1 MWYFCCAQ
9 IFTLLLITSQTDGEV
24 CSVKDYGENYVSYIV
39 CPPGEVMRS
48 NVWFKF
54 NKEGDRLEIT
64 CNKNSSAEQ
73 LQRYL
78 TSIPRLKKEP
88 VNLTYLKLK
97 GCPAPGGSES
107 FSSWL
112 SMLGSQVGSLRHLN
126 FRSTSSG
133 DEAILK
139 SENFV
144 GLENLTTIELWGSLE
159 TLGPKLLSNLTSLE
173 DFKCSR
179 NHKGAMLTSVHELAF
194 NQNKNLRKIRI
205 SNSMVSTIHED
216 TFKGLKSLESLD
228 IGHNKIT
235 SIPEKLL
242 SDLQGLKELILR
254 HNSIVELPQN
264 LLLNNPNLETFSV
277 QYQTIRG
284 GEILKIPAN
293 LFQNSANLV
302 YLRLRGNFL
311 NTLPNR
317 LFKGLQKL
325 KILELNENN
334 LTNSAITGDKLKDL
348 DSLEEINLTR
358 NQFTSPLTDL
368 LHSVKDTLKKVDLK
382 HNHLS
387 TFESGWATDFMNL
400 EEINLQ
406 NNSLRGTLHQPDFH
420 FKSASV
426 VKVDLQDNQINR
438 LILDQKSDPC
448 VKPTAKLNLKN
459 NQIACD
465 CFAYEL
471 RPIMSSKK
479 SRPEKSCIFVEGLEN
494 QECPNDEEQATKLK
508 DASPDSLTCRIEC
521 GEVLPNKLF
530 QRCHCLYM
538 PSKNSAV
545 VDCSPGG
552 LSLTGGK
559 AEIVAE
565 KIEEIKVVLRDNDL
579 TELHSSMWKVAN
591 NTSAKIK
598 YLDVSNNNIDKILQ
612 EHLPDDLSELFLD
625 NNRITGFNENTL
637 KHLNNSFESHSIH
650 LGDNPYSCK
659 CSKSKVFI
667 EFLNSGLKAKINDT
681 NDINFTCSP
690 SLPLNSKDR
699 DIMSELCHATASVY
713 GSSLLFAIVGVGLL
727 GLVLKKKEYLQLRFY
742 SLPWVFDRF
751 PEDWNLKYDAFISY
765 SDHDKD
771 FVEGTL
777 WPQLEKNKSYSC
789 CVHVRDF
796 VVGDPISD
804 QILRA
809 VGQSRRTIIVL
820 SPEYAAATWTKL
832 EFQAAHTKASGNP
845 RQRLI
850 IVIPPE
856 KDLPDQDDV
865 DEDLQAY
872 YATALKADDPK
883 FWTKLKLALP
893 QKEEERVLRDQIEEE
908 DKKETQGIR
917 LTERIDEVTDI
928 IRQIS

>member
-1 MWYFCCAQ
+1 M
-9 IFTLLLITSQTDGEV
+9 FTLLLITTSQTDGEV

-54 NKEGDRLEIT
+54 NEDGDRLEIT
-64 CNKNSSAEQ
+64 CNKNLSAEQ

-159 TLGPKLLSNLTSLE
+159 TLGPKLLSNLISLE

-194 NQNKNLRKIRI
+194 NQNKNLKKIRI
-205 SNSMVSTIHED
+205 SNSMVSTIHKD
-216 TFKGLKSLESLD
+216 TFKGLKNLEYLD
-228 IGHNKIT
+228 LGHNKIT
-235 SIPEKLL
+235 SIPEQLL
-242 SDLQGLKELILR
+242 NDLHGLNELILR
-254 HNSIVELPQN
+254 YNSIAELPQN
-264 LLLNNPNLETFSV
+264 LLLNNPNLVTFSV
-277 QYQTIRG
+277 QYQTIQG
-284 GEILKIPAN
+284 GEILEIPAN
-293 LFQNSANLV
+293 LFQNSANLE
-302 YLRLRGNFL
+302 YLVLRGNSL
-311 NTLPNR
+311 NTLPNQ

-325 KILELNENN
+325 KKLELNENN
-334 LTNSAITGDKLKDL
+334 LTNSAITGEMLKDL

-368 LHSVKDTLKKVDLK
+368 LHSVKDTLKKVNLK
-382 HNHLS
+382 HNHLN
-387 TFESGWATDFMNL
+387 TFESDWATEFMNL

-406 NNSLRGTLHQPDFH
+406 NNSLRGTLHQRDFL
-420 FKSASV
+420 FKSAVV

-438 LILDQKSDPC
+438 FILDQTSDPC
-448 VKPTAKLNLKN
+448 EKPTAKLNLKN
-459 NQIACD
+459 NPIACD

-471 RPIMSSKK
+471 RPIMVSKK
-479 SRPEKSCIFVEGLEN
+479 SRPEKPDSCILVEGLEN
-494 QECPNDEEQATKLK
+494 LECPNNEEQAKKLK
-508 DASPDSLTCRIEC
+508 DVSPDSLTCRIEC
-521 GEVLPNKLF
+521 EDVMPNKLF
-530 QRCHCLYM
+530 QRCHCSYV
-538 PSKNSAV
+538 PAKNSAV

-552 LSLTGGK
+552 LPVTGEK
-559 AEIVAE
+559 AKNVAE
-565 KIEEIKVVLRDNDL
+565 KITKIKVVLRDNDL
-579 TELHSSMWKVAN
+579 RELHSSLWNVAN

-598 YLDVSNNNIDKILQ
+598 HLDVSNNKIDEILQ
-612 EHLPDDLSELFLD
+612 EHLPENLSELFLN

-650 LGDNPYSCK
+650 LGHNPYSCK

-681 NDINFTCSP
+681 NDINFDCSP
-690 SLPLNSKDR
+690 PLHLNSKET
-699 DIMSELCHATASVY
+699 DIMAELCHMTASVY
-713 GSSLLFAIVGVGLL
+713 GSSLLFAIVGICLF

-832 EFQAAHTKASGNP
+832 EFQAAHTK
-845 RQRLI
+845 
-850 IVIPPE
+850 
-856 KDLPDQDDV
+856 
-865 DEDLQAY
+865 
-872 YATALKADDPK
+872 
-883 FWTKLKLALP
+883 
-893 QKEEERVLRDQIEEE
+893 
-908 DKKETQGIR
+908 
-917 LTERIDEVTDI
+917 
-928 IRQIS
+928 